1 MSGRSPQRDPLQ
13 EVNGPAGPAPRRRA
27 GSIRRTSTIDG
38 TWPGGWG
45 TQLELTGRAR
55 DAVTQSYADPPVTVS
70 AATTQVGIG
79 ANRLIENIAA
89 TPESAGINDLVGC
102 RGGGYLRSA
111 LAEFV
116 PHELEAGTPLYLLLD
131 DISGASLVAGIAWS
145 RWTEEWAR
153 VDPERPRPDMEV
165 VCIGFAPGGSALV
178 EQRSGLASQRVQIV
192 PQLTTD
198 DDPHG
203 WHELATL
210 PDVSFRRARRID
222 VWRDPVDGTI
232 MIDSGFQDSMGDP
245 DHGRVAVHEYIL
257 RATVDPGSM
266 LVTSVDPDP
275 RILPFL
281 TCPDA
286 VGTATAVIGTP
297 VAALR
302 TTVLER
308 LAKVNGCTHL
318 NDALRALAEVPT
330 LLDQLDAVICS
341 PNVAR

>member
-1 MSGRSPQRDPLQ
+1 MRLS
-13 EVNGPAGPAPRRRA
+13 
-27 GSIRRTSTIDG
+27 
-38 TWPGGWG
+38 
-45 TQLELTGRAR
+45 GRAR
-55 DAVTQSYADPPVTVS
+55 DAITHSTAEPPVVVG
-70 AATTQVGIG
+70 AATTEVGIG
-79 ANRLIENIAA
+79 ANRLIEDIDVTPSSEGIA
-89 TPESAGINDLVGC
+89 DLVGC
-102 RGGGYLRSA
+102 RGGGYLRAA

-116 PHELEAGTPLYLLLD
+116 PHELDGGTPLYLLLD

-145 RWTEEWAR
+145 RWTDEWAR
-153 VDPERPRPDMEV
+153 VDPERPRPDMEG

-192 PQLTTD
+192 PRLTND

-203 WHELATL
+203 WHELAEL

-232 MIDSGFQDSMGDP
+232 MVDSGFQDSMGDP
-245 DHGRVAVHEYIL
+245 DHGRVAVHEYVL

-266 LVTSVDPDP
+266 LVTSVEPDP

-286 VGTATAVIGTP
+286 VGTATAVVGTP

-308 LAKVNGCTHL
+308 LARVNGCTHL
-318 NDALRALAEVPT
+318 NDALRALAEVPI
-330 LLDQLDAVICS
+330 LLGHLDRELGAVS
-341 PNVAR
+341 